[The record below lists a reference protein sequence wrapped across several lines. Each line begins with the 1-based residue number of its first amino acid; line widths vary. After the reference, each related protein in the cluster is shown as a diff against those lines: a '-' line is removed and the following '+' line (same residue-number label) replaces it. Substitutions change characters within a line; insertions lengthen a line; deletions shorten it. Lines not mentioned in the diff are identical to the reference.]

1 MDLSAFF
8 IEFLHD
14 EEWVLAEIKPCC
26 SEDDV
31 FYYDV
36 SINNQFQ
43 YTITNGNPGNNDGW
57 KIALMNADKYV
68 DPNVVT
74 AMGKQI
80 EMHYVV

>member
-14 EEWVLAEIKPCC
+14 EQWVLAEINPCY

-36 SINNQFQ
+36 SMNNQF
-43 YTITNGNPGNNDGW
+43 
-57 KIALMNADKYV
+57 
-68 DPNVVT
+68 
-74 AMGKQI
+74 
-80 EMHYVV
+80 